1 MNAKVQIIEANGKP
15 QYAVVPYRDYVCLIE
30 ASEMQEDIA
39 EYDRIKARIE
49 RGEEES
55 IPAEMVARLVAG
67 ENPLLV
73 WREYRGLTQAQLAE
87 AAGVGQSYI
96 AMIEAGERQGSVTKL
111 RAMARALKV
120 DVDDLIQESQ

>member
-1 MNAKVQIIEANGKP
+1 MNAKAQIIEAKGKP
-15 QYAVVPYRDYVCLIE
+15 QYAVIPYREYVRLIE
-30 ASEMQEDIA
+30 AAEMQEDIA

-49 RGEEES
+49 RGEEELL
-55 IPAEMVARLVAG
+55 PAEMVRRLVAG
-67 ENPLLV
+67 EHPLLV

-96 AMIEAGERQGSVTKL
+96 AMIEKGERQGSVPKL

-120 DVDDLIQESQ
+120 DVDDLIEAG